1 VTRSGSYSARVALPE
16 SLIPEEPRNELLAGV
31 TGVDLELGGVAVRA
45 GDLPLFRRADSGGLR
60 QCLRL
65 AVSSPDYHG
74 LARFSVFSDGGLLD
88 ATSIDVQPGRR
99 RAHLFVPA
107 VEAPVT
113 VELEIEL
120 DDGLRRRNPVE
131 LRPQRRWRIF
141 LVHHSHLDIGYT
153 DPQARVL
160 RQHLAYLDSALDYA
174 AADDGFRWTIESNL
188 VLERWL
194 ASRPPALRNELL
206 DLLRSGRFEVC
217 ALPFTMH
224 AEALSID
231 ELARQLRF
239 ANELRDRHGVD
250 VVAAMQTD
258 VPGGPPGLPLVLADA
273 GIRYLSVAHNW
284 AARATPY
291 LTGGA
296 ALPRAFHWQT
306 QAGKR
311 VLVWHTDS
319 PHGVAY
325 LEGNLLGLA
334 ESFESASELLP
345 EYLAALATRPYPYA
359 GAELGVPPQ
368 LVLER
373 APYPHSVLHLRVQ
386 GAIADNAAPSIVPA
400 TIARGWNYQFVYPK
414 LCPATNRDFFEAL
427 PAAELE
433 TFTGDWSDWW
443 ADGLGSAARAVGFN
457 RRAQA
462 AVRAAQTLHVLAGAG
477 AEIVAQVDRVY
488 ERMSLF
494 DEHTWCAAHPS
505 GDAVAGRES
514 GALQWQTKAALA
526 IEALDDAEGLLDAAA
541 AQFRSPDRRAS
552 VLVLNP
558 SGIARTDIVSVFL
571 PVSRIEPG
579 RRFAIV
585 DTETQERIPLA
596 LDAPETSRNRPRGRT
611 VWFCAERVPALGYRR
626 YDLVDDEPPPYES
639 AGSLESEHYHLELD
653 VEGGYALSLV
663 DKELGLDLVDR
674 TSAFGLGQ
682 VVHDLYASA
691 LQTTMRLQ
699 PGGAAVTPGT
709 GSASAVFIASRS
721 TPHHGVVSRLSNA
734 VEERATIRLVG
745 AGCDWIET
753 TYRFIRGVRRLDV
766 THRLAKVATTAKE
779 GVFVVF
785 PFSFRDPAVAYELT
799 GGVGGPARVPGSAEH
814 VHAIRHWVALQDASA
829 TVAWSTLEAPLVQ
842 LGNVFLPYP
851 PYPPT
856 IDDAGAG
863 LIASWAMNNVWDTN
877 FPAAQGGETSL
888 SYALASA
895 PPEADA
901 RALGIATAA
910 ALTQPLIGVFGGTR
924 DAPAGTI
931 CEVDAPGVEVVLLAA
946 AGNGFVAH
954 LQSYADYDV
963 EVRVAN
969 ERLTVGPGDYVTVP
983 VELA

>member
-1 VTRSGSYSARVALPE
+1 VTRSGSYSARVALWE
-16 SLIPEEPRNELLAGV
+16 SLIPEEPRNELRGGV
-31 TGVDLELGGVAVRA
+31 TGVDLEFGGVAVRA
-45 GDLPLFRRADSGGLR
+45 GDLPLFRRSDSGHLR

-65 AVSSPDYHG
+65 AVSSSEHRGPC
-74 LARFSVFSDGGLLD
+74 RFRVYSDDTLLD
-88 ATSIDVQPGRR
+88 TTNIDVQPGLQ
-99 RAHLFVPA
+99 RAHLFVPT

-120 DDGLRRRNPVE
+120 DGLRRRAAVE

-141 LVHHSHLDIGYT
+141 VIHHSHLDIGYT

-174 AADDGFRWTIESNL
+174 AADDSFRWTIESNL

-194 ASRPPALRNELL
+194 ASRPPAFRTELL
-206 DLLRSGRFEVC
+206 ALLRSARFEAC

-239 ANELRDRHGVD
+239 ANYLRHHGVE

-311 VLVWHTDS
+311 VLVWQTDS

-359 GAELGVPPQ
+359 TGVLGIPPQ
-368 LVLER
+368 PELAR
-373 APYPHSVLHLRVQ
+373 SPYPHSVLHLRVQ
-386 GAIADNAAPSIVPA
+386 GATADNAAPSIVPA
-400 TIARGWNYQFVYPK
+400 RIARGWNEQFAYPE
-414 LCPATNRDFFEAL
+414 LFLATNRDFFEAL
-427 PAAELE
+427 PAGELE

-462 AVRAAQTLHVLAGAG
+462 AVRTAQTLHVLAGGVG

-526 IEALDDAEGLLDAAA
+526 TEALDDAEALLDAAT
-541 AQFRSPDRRAS
+541 AQFRSPERQAS

-558 SGIARTDIVSVFL
+558 SGFARTDIVSVFL
-571 PVSRIEPG
+571 PISRIEPG
-579 RRFAIV
+579 RPFAIV
-585 DTETQERIPLA
+585 DAETQARIPLA
-596 LDAPETSRNRPRGRT
+596 LDAPETSRNRPRGRSLS
-611 VWFCAERVPALGYRR
+611 FLAERVPALGYRR
-626 YDLVDDEPPPYES
+626 YDLVDDEAPPGDA
-639 AGSLESEHYHLELD
+639 AGELANEHYRLELD
-653 VEGGYALSLV
+653 VEGGCALHFV
-663 DKELGLDLVDR
+663 DKELGLDFVDQ

-691 LQTTMRLQ
+691 LQATMRLQ
-699 PGGAAVTPGT
+699 PGGADVTSGT
-709 GSASAVFIASRS
+709 GSASAVFVASRS
-721 TPHHGVVSRLSNA
+721 TPHHGVLSRVSNA
-734 VEERATIRLVG
+734 VEERATVRLAG

-753 TYRFIRGVRRLDV
+753 TYRLVRRVRRLDV

-785 PFSFRDPAVAYELT
+785 PLSLCNPAVAYELT
-799 GGVGGPARVPGSAEH
+799 GGVGGSARVPGSAEH
-814 VHAIRHWVALQDASA
+814 VHGIRHWVALQDASA

-877 FPAAQGGETSL
+877 FPAAQGGEAFF

-895 PPEADA
+895 TPGDDA

-910 ALTQPLIGVFGGTR
+910 ALTQPLIGVLGGAR
-924 DAPAGTI
+924 DAPAGSI
-931 CEVDAPGVEVVLLAA
+931 CEIEAPGVEVALLAA
-946 AGNGFVAH
+946 TEHGFVVH
-954 LQSYADYDV
+954 LQSYADRNV

-969 ERLTVGPGDYVTVP
+969 ERLTVAPGDYVTVP

>member
-1 VTRSGSYSARVALPE
+1 VTRSGSYSARVALSE
-16 SLIPEEPRNELLAGV
+16 SLLPEEPRDELRGGV
-31 TGVDLELGGVAVRA
+31 TGVDLELGGVAARA
-45 GDLPLFRRADSGGLR
+45 GDLPLFRRSDSGGLH

-65 AVSSPDYHG
+65 VVSSPERRG
-74 LARFSVFSDGGLLD
+74 PGRFSVYSDGSLLD
-88 ATSIDVQPGRR
+88 TTSVDVQPGRR

-107 VEAPVT
+107 VEAPVK
-113 VELEIEL
+113 VELELEL
-120 DDGLRRRNPVE
+120 DGGLRRRASVE
-131 LRPQRRWRIF
+131 LQPQRRWRVY

-174 AADDGFRWTIESNL
+174 AADDTFRWTIESNL

-194 ASRPPALRNELL
+194 ASRPTALRAELL
-206 DLLRSGRFEVC
+206 DVLRSGRFEAG

-224 AEALSID
+224 TEALSID

-239 ANELRDRHGVD
+239 ADELRNRHGVE
-250 VVAAMQTD
+250 VVSAMQTD

-296 ALPRAFHWQT
+296 ALPRAFYWQT
-306 QAGKR
+306 QGGKR
-311 VLVWHTDS
+311 VLVWQTDS

-334 ESFESASELLP
+334 DSFESASELLP
-345 EYLAALATRPYPYA
+345 EYLAALATRPYPYTNA
-359 GAELGVPPQ
+359 SLGVPAQ

-386 GAIADNAAPSIVPA
+386 GATADNAAPSIVPA
-400 TIARGWNYQFVYPK
+400 TIARSWNEQFAYPE
-414 LCPATNRDFFEAL
+414 LLLATNRDFFEAL
-427 PAAELE
+427 PVDELE

-462 AVRAAQTLHVLAGAG
+462 AVRTAQTLQVLAGAD
-477 AEIVAQVDRVY
+477 AEITAEVDRVY

-514 GALQWQTKAALA
+514 GALIWQTKAALA
-526 IEALDDAEGLLDAAA
+526 TDALDGAEALLDAAA
-541 AQFRSPDRRAS
+541 SQFRSRERCAS
-552 VLVLNP
+552 ILVLNP
-558 SGIARTDIVSVFL
+558 SGFRRTDIVSVFL
-571 PVSRIEPG
+571 PVSRIEPR

-585 DTETQERIPLA
+585 DAETQERTPLA
-596 LDAPETSRNRPRGRT
+596 LDASESSRNRPRGRSLS
-611 VWFCAERVPALGYRR
+611 FLAKGVPALGYRR
-626 YDLVDDEPPPYES
+626 YDLVDDEAPPDDA
-639 AGSLESEHYHLELD
+639 AGELENEHYRLELD
-653 VEGGYALSLV
+653 VEGGYALRFV
-663 DKELGLDLVDR
+663 DKELGLDLVDS

-682 VVHDLYASA
+682 VVYDLYASA

-699 PGGAAVTPGT
+699 PSRVAVTQGH
-709 GSASAVFIASRS
+709 GSASAAFIASRS
-721 TPHHGVVSRLSNA
+721 TPRFGVASRVSNA
-734 VEERATIRLVG
+734 VEERATIRLIG
-745 AGCDWIET
+745 AGCDWVET
-753 TYRFIRGVRRLDV
+753 TYRLVRGVRRLDV

-785 PFSFRDPAVAYELT
+785 PFSLRDPAVAYELT

-856 IDDAGAG
+856 IDDASAG
-863 LIASWAMNNVWDTN
+863 LIASWAMNNIWDTN
-877 FPAAQGGETSL
+877 FPTAQGGETWF
-888 SYALASA
+888 SYALSSA
-895 PPEADA
+895 PPGADA

-910 ALTQPLIGVFGGTR
+910 ALTQPLIGVLGGTR
-924 DAPAGTI
+924 DAPAGSI
-931 CEVDAPGVEVVLLAA
+931 CEIEAPGVEVALLAA
-946 AGNGFVAH
+946 FENGFVAH
-954 LQSYADYDV
+954 LQSYADRDV
-963 EVRVAN
+963 EVRLGN
-969 ERLTVGPGDYVTVP
+969 QCLTVAPGDYVTVP